1 MLTPPAFRHGFRNF
15 AAMNRQIV
23 KWIRLVVMCL
33 CSSLLLHPIFLGA
46 GKKRNKVAR
55 GTASF
60 YSDKFNGRK
69 TANGEVFD
77 NSGMTA
83 AHNTLPLGSYVK
95 VTNLRNGRSV
105 IVKITDRLHRNN
117 KRIID
122 LTRSA
127 AGQLGFL
134 ARGLTRVCVEAV

>member
-1 MLTPPAFRHGFRNF
+1 MD
-15 AAMNRQIV
+15 RQIV
-23 KWIRLVVMCL
+23 KCIRFLVICL

-46 GKKRNKVAR
+46 GKKNGDKGAH

-60 YSDKFNGRK
+60 YADKFNGRT

-122 LTRSA
+122 LTKHA
-127 AGQLGFL
+127 ARQLGFV
-134 ARGLTRVCVEAV
+134 ARGLTTVKVQRV

>member
-1 MLTPPAFRHGFRNF
+1 MPQAFRHGFRTF

-23 KWIRLVVMCL
+23 KWIRFVVICL
-33 CSSLLLHPIFLGA
+33 CSSFLLRPIFLGA
-46 GKKRNKVAR
+46 GKKNEYKGAR

-60 YSDKFNGRK
+60 YADKFNGRK

-122 LTRSA
+122 LTKTA
-127 AGQLGFL
+127 ARQLGFL
-134 ARGLTRVCVEAV
+134 ARGLTKVKVEEV

>member
-1 MLTPPAFRHGFRNF
+1 
-15 AAMNRQIV
+15 
-23 KWIRLVVMCL
+23 
-33 CSSLLLHPIFLGA
+33 LLHPIFLGA
-46 GKKRNKVAR
+46 GKKNRDKGAR

-60 YSDKFNGRK
+60 YADKFNGRK

-122 LTRSA
+122 LTKTA
-127 AGQLGFL
+127 ARQLGFL
-134 ARGLTRVCVEAV
+134 ARGLTKVKVEEV